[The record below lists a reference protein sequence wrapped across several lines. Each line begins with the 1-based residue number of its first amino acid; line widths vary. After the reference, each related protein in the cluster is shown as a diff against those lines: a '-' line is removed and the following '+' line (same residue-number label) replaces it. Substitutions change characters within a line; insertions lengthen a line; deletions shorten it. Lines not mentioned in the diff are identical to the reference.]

1 MNKSPALLLACLLA
15 GLASQAQAQTVS
27 PAFDAWLKSRR
38 APAQPGAA
46 TPPASPE
53 QRPLTEPLANQAPAY
68 ANARPAPATPAP
80 PVPPTAPVPPMAP
93 RADAPVAVASAPA
106 TYAAV
111 PAPAPA
117 PPPPPPVQRKPREQP
132 RNASGAFVGVQAG
145 KGWVYEDVDQTMY
158 GLSAG
163 YRWRA
168 GSVSLIGIEAAAG
181 KLKETT
187 RWSNKY
193 GASDFYSLGAA
204 ARFNFGRRS
213 PWFALARL
221 GYWYGNLTQYH
232 YRGLYTLRDGS
243 SYVRYDRSHEHVYG
257 AYAGFGIGVDLNR
270 HTSLSLNYT
279 GYVYSNSYNYDEYDP
294 NYADALNLGLEV
306 RF

>member
-38 APAQPGAA
+38 ARAQPGAA

-53 QRPLTEPLANQAPAY
+53 QRPLTENLASQAPAY
-68 ANARPAPATPAP
+68 ASARPAPTTPVP

-111 PAPAPA
+111 PAPAP
-117 PPPPPPVQRKPREQP
+117 PPPPLQRKPREQP
-132 RNASGAFVGVQAG
+132 RNASGAFIGVQAG
-145 KGWVYEDVDQTMY
+145 KGWVYEDVDQTMF
-158 GLSAG
+158 GLTAG

-181 KLKETT
+181 KLEERK
-187 RWSNKY
+187 RQDDKY
-193 GASDFYSLGAA
+193 GASDFYSLGAI

-221 GYWYGNLTQYH
+221 GYWYGNTTQYDTLGRY
-232 YRGLYTLRDGS
+232 YRPDGS
-243 SYVRYDRSHEHVYG
+243 SYIKYDSSREHVYG

-279 GYVYSNSYNYDEYDP
+279 GYVYSNSYDYDEYDP

>member
-15 GLASQAQAQTVS
+15 SLASQAQAQTVS

-53 QRPLTEPLANQAPAY
+53 QRPLTENLASQAPAY
-68 ANARPAPATPAP
+68 ASARPAPATPAP
-80 PVPPTAPVPPMAP
+80 PVPPPAPVPPMAP
-93 RADAPVAVASAPA
+93 RADTPMAVASAPA

-111 PAPAPA
+111 PAPA
-117 PPPPPPVQRKPREQP
+117 PPPPPVQRKPREQP

-145 KGWVYEDVDQTMY
+145 KGWVYENVDQTMF
-158 GLSAG
+158 GLTAG

-168 GSVSLIGIEAAAG
+168 GPVSLIGIEAAVG
-181 KLKETT
+181 KLESTKDHGTPFGT
-187 RWSNKY
+187 AVFSRV
-193 GASDFYSLGAA
+193 GGT

-213 PWFALARL
+213 PWFATARL
-221 GYWYGNLTQYH
+221 GYWYGDMKVYEQT
-232 YRGLYTLRDGS
+232 YRSYPDYVRDGA
-243 SYVRYDRSHEHVYG
+243 HAYG
-257 AYAGFGIGVDLNR
+257 GYAGLGIGVDLNR
-270 HTSLSLNYT
+270 HTSLSLDYT
-279 GYVYSNSYNYDEYDP
+279 GYVYYYDYGVSDYDV
-294 NYADALNLGLEV
+294 NYADTVSLGLEV

>member
-1 MNKSPALLLACLLA
+1 MNKSSALLLTCLLA
-15 GLASQAQAQTVS
+15 GLASQASAQTVS

-38 APAQPGAA
+38 APAQPSAVA
-46 TPPASPE
+46 PPASPE
-53 QRPLTEPLANQAPAY
+53 QRPLTEHRASQAPASSD
-68 ANARPAPATPAP
+68 ARPAPSTAA
-80 PVPPTAPVPPMAP
+80 VPTAPVPPVAP
-93 RADAPVAVASAPA
+93 RADAPAAPTPPSA

-111 PAPAPA
+111 PAP
-117 PPPPPPVQRKPREQP
+117 PPPVPRRPREPP

-168 GSVSLIGIEAAAG
+168 GPVSLIGVEATAG
-181 KLKETT
+181 RLQERT
-187 RWSNKY
+187 RQDDKY
-193 GASDFYSLGAA
+193 GAVDFYSLGAI

-221 GYWYGNLTQYH
+221 GYWYGNTTQYDAIGRY
-232 YRGLYTLRDGS
+232 YRADGS
-243 SYVRYDRSHEHVYG
+243 SYIKYDSYREHVYG
-257 AYAGFGIGVDLNR
+257 AYAGLGIGVELGR

-279 GYVYSNSYNYDEYDP
+279 GYLYSNSYDAGEYDP
-294 NYADALNLGLEV
+294 NYADALNLGVEV

>member
-38 APAQPGAA
+38 APAQPGPA

-53 QRPLTEPLANQAPAY
+53 QRPLTEDLASQAPAY
-68 ANARPAPATPAP
+68 ASARPAPATPAP
-80 PVPPTAPVPPMAP
+80 PPPTAPVPPMAP

-111 PAPAPA
+111 PAPA

-158 GLSAG
+158 RLTAG

-181 KLKETT
+181 KLQETK
-187 RWSNKY
+187 RQDDKY
-193 GASDFYSLGAA
+193 GASDFYSLGAI

-221 GYWYGNLTQYH
+221 GYWYGNTTQYDTRGRY
-232 YRGLYTLRDGS
+232 YRPDGS
-243 SYVRYDRSHEHVYG
+243 SYIKYDSSHEHVYG

-279 GYVYSNSYNYDEYDP
+279 GYVYSNSYDYDEYDP